1 MNHICMYALQSNDVR
16 ARTCVFVAAMTLG
29 GLLNGCSDEAV
40 ATRDAATP
48 SSDKNSVG
56 ADVVSDASD
65 VTQQTDVQSPLDVL
79 VVPDRSIPMDV
90 TTAMDVRV
98 AMDVM
103 TTMDVRVA
111 MDVSVATDSVVMGR
125 TVPVGRC
132 GARRG
137 LYFPATTWMYT
148 DVTTAPVHPRSAAT
162 TTWLEGRGGWGNGNR
177 FQIDTSFV
185 VLDADATTPRV
196 MRTPSDP
203 VRYSTDCDPGVAFP
217 LPMGGRL
224 EGLSNYVCPGRVLGE
239 YNGDCHLIVADFSSN
254 RLFEAFRATYSGG
267 LFYSECSV
275 AWNTT
280 RDVWGSPPAPGS
292 ALPPVSARNWG
303 IGRDCTGP
311 DAAGFPIAP
320 LLFTVGDIA
329 SGRVEHAIRFAL
341 PNNRMQ
347 RAATADTRE
356 RPVYVWPATHAGGP
370 TAVDRA
376 APVYGSRWRL
386 RAGFDP
392 ASRGLD
398 PANPVVRAVVYGL
411 QHYGMLLSDG
421 GEIALMAEDSNGC
434 STSWD
439 TLFGSRGTRV
449 LNGIRPSDFEVLDT
463 GGTESGYDCMRN
475 TR

>member
-1 MNHICMYALQSNDVR
+1 MRYLCHHWVPMDHT
-16 ARTCVFVAAMTLG
+16 RTCPLKLDDMQPGTFALGVAVILG
-29 GLLNGCSDEAV
+29 GFFYGCSDEVV
-40 ATRDAATP
+40 ATRDAAKP
-48 SSDKNSVG
+48 LSDS
-56 ADVVSDASD
+56 ADVALDVVD
-65 VTQQTDVQSPLDVL
+65 VTQGMDAQSPSDVL
-79 VVPDRSIPMDV
+79 VVQDRSVSMDV
-90 TTAMDVRV
+90 ASVDAMTALDVRV
-98 AMDVM
+98 V
-103 TTMDVRVA
+103 
-111 MDVSVATDSVVMGR
+111 MDVSVPTDSVVMGR

-132 GARRG
+132 GGRRG

-148 DVTTAPVHPRSAAT
+148 DITTAPVHPRSAAT
-162 TTWLEGRGGWGNGNR
+162 TMWLEGRGGWGNGNR

-185 VLDADATTPRV
+185 VLDADASTPRV

-203 VRYSTDCDPGVAFP
+203 VEYSTDCDPGVAVP
-217 LPMGGRL
+217 LPTGGRI

-239 YNGDCHLIVADFSSN
+239 YNGDCHLIVADFSAN
-254 RLFEAFRATYSGG
+254 RLFEAYRATYSAG
-267 LFYSECSV
+267 LFYSECTV

-280 RDVWGSPPAPGS
+280 RDVWGTPPAPGS

-341 PNNRMQ
+341 PNHRMQ
-347 RAATADTRE
+347 RAATATAP

-370 TAVDRA
+370 TAVDSS

-411 QHYGMLLSDG
+411 QHYGMLLADG
-421 GEIALMAEDSNGC
+421 GEIALMAEDSQGC
-434 STSWD
+434 STQWD

-463 GGTESGYDCMRN
+463 GETESGYDCMRN